1 MTKQDFIQLIQD
13 RVAGGDVTN
22 DTLQKYKYVTIAA
35 TINTL
40 LIESASNTANQFGN
54 STFGFEYTAL
64 TGNYYLTLSPIPIG
78 GAKGVKYVQDDC
90 GNIYYGRK
98 TVDQNVQLNNIMHMA
113 LPHFYVSGETLRFT
127 AQPKGTSYTVYMT
140 PDFVAMADDQEF
152 TCDNIDTLVMEVIK
166 KLKATNNEPTEVV
179 NDTKPD
185 KA

>member
-1 MTKQDFIQLIQD
+1 MTKQDYIQLIQD
-13 RVAGGDVTN
+13 RAAGGDVTN
-22 DTLQKYKYVTIAA
+22 DTLQKFEYVTIAA

-40 LIESASNTANQFGN
+40 LIESSSGGNLFGN

-64 TGNYYLTLSPIPIG
+64 TGNYYLTLSPISIG

-98 TVDQNVQLNNIMHMA
+98 SIDQNVQLNNIMHMA

-127 AQPKGTSYTVYMT
+127 AAPKGTSYTVYMT

-152 TCDNIDTLVMEVIK
+152 TCDNIDSLTLEVIK
-166 KLKATNNEPTEVV
+166 RLKATNDQPTEVV

-185 KA
+185 KG